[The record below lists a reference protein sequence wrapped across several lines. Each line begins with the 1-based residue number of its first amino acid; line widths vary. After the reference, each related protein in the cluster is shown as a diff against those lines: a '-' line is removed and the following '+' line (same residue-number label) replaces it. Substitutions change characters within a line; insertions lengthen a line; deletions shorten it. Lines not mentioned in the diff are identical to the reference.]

1 MAQRF
6 LFGGET
12 SEYSHDM
19 GAEDGE
25 LQDEFRPKNSQEKGS
40 REAVTVERLMKK
52 MHEQDWRC
60 ALSGVDLTSIPQDT
74 QLDHIVPISQG
85 GQHTMD
91 NVQFVHRVVNA
102 MKRTMNE
109 KTFVRWCARIS
120 RHARKT
126 ARQE

>member
-12 SEYSHDM
+12 PVYSHDM

-25 LQDEFRPKNSQEKGS
+25 LQDKFGPKNSQEKSS
-40 REAVTVERLMKK
+40 REAVTVERLMQK

-109 KTFVRWCARIS
+109 KTFVRWCVRIS

-126 ARQE
+126 ANQE